1 MCCKP
6 AHGPLPLSTVLFW
19 LQQLTGHPI
28 IKSSVTLTATFG
40 PHGFPVC
47 AVLFTATFGPHGFP
61 VCCPLY
67 SNFWATWF
75 SSVLS
80 CLQQLLGPMVF
91 QCAVLFTATFGPH
104 GFPECCPL
112 YSNFWTSPLSS
123 VLTCLQ
129 QLWPL
134 HYPHCDVLVTAVL
147 GPQRQRNTPL
157 LHLYMQA
164 TQPLQQ
170 L

>member
-1 MCCKP
+1 M
-6 AHGPLPLSTVLFW
+6 LFW

-61 VCCPLY
+61 ECCPLY
-67 SNFWATWF
+67 SNFWA
-75 SSVLS
+75 
-80 CLQQLLGPMVF
+80 
-91 QCAVLFTATFGPH
+91 
-104 GFPECCPL
+104 
-112 YSNFWTSPLSS
+112 SPLSS
-123 VLTCLQ
+123 VLTCL
-129 QLWPL
+129 
-134 HYPHCDVLVTAVL
+134 HCDVLVTAVL

-157 LHLYMQA
+157 LHLHMQA

-170 L
+170 LQPAAHKDKINSYPAYHSSDPYIRSHLSKPCCTPYDTVTATGTDIVHIRNIRLSHSLKNIKPTMEEN